1 MTMHRLALLALLSLT
16 IMPACGDDD
25 GGDAVDADLVQL
37 DDASDEVFLTIRDL
51 VDRGELTIDDVAGSH
66 MQSPADGES
75 LSAAS
80 PPTFTWDH
88 GSSTIR
94 HGRSTGDFVWL
105 SITCPNL
112 ERPVDVLAI
121 ETETWTVDADHW
133 SLITEAALSSDSS
146 QCTATLTRAYVD
158 REIVQDGPY
167 RTSSPSTYTI
177 TE

>member
-1 MTMHRLALLALLSLT
+1 MRRLTCLFCFGLFLAAS
-16 IMPACGDDD
+16 ACSGDDD
-25 GGDAVDADLVQL
+25 GGVEADLVAI

-51 VDRGELTIDDVAGSH
+51 VDRGEVTTDDTAAAH
-66 MQSPADGES
+66 MLSPADGES

-94 HGRSTGDFVWL
+94 HGRTTGDFVWL

-112 ERPVDVLAI
+112 ERPVDLIAV
-121 ETETWTVDADHW
+121 ETETWEVDADHW
-133 SLITEAALSSDSS
+133 SLITGAALSSDSS
-146 QCTATLTRAYVD
+146 QCTATLTSAYVD

-167 RTSSPSTYTI
+167 RVSSSPTYTI
-177 TE
+177 TD